1 MHYSGILLFLAVILV
16 FCPTVHCHKKNQ
28 AHFNPKT
35 TLQYINY
42 QFPQPNNNCL
52 NSSVVELPTLD
63 WEVVGSIPGWGKS
76 FNLLITS
83 IFVEDS
89 IGQSIW
95 SNLQVLSYL
104 QNYSCPQNPFQSP
117 KSLSSL
123 QNHSVSCKM
132 NLDDD
137 KGKYGKAVFRREKNS
152 EYIAV

>member
-42 QFPQPNNNCL
+42 QFPQSNNNCL

-95 SNLQVLSYL
+95 SNLQVLFPSAQKPFPHSCEENGAVEKMFIL
-104 QNYSCPQNPFQSP
+104 QYKKQCWKWILVWP
-117 KSLSSL
+117 
-123 QNHSVSCKM
+123 
-132 NLDDD
+132 NLPLLLNNI
-137 KGKYGKAVFRREKNS
+137 R
-152 EYIAV
+152 